1 MVRLRR
7 RDKSC
12 FRVGGGSRSLL
23 GLPWKARVSEISEKE
38 TRRLGLGRDVLTCVD
53 VFFSFL
59 LFCLLPCDH
68 TERGQKQR
76 WDGRPLLFSP
86 SPLVLYSAWV
96 FFSFCGVFCADS
108 SISFSLIPRADRT
121 TQNSRCASTSS
132 ASCPRGRTV
141 SSRLT
146 STRPNRG
153 CWRVCTTATCTSG
166 TMRTRPS
173 SRPLRSPSCLVR
185 CSLGGANYVLTL
197 HNSPCWSLRCTQKLA
212 GHGLGRHAG
221 PCVQLQHAREDRHV

>member
-108 SISFSLIPRADRT
+108 SISFS
-121 TQNSRCASTSS
+121 
-132 ASCPRGRTV
+132 
-141 SSRLT
+141 SSR
-146 STRPNRG
+146 
-153 CWRVCTTATCTSG
+153 
-166 TMRTRPS
+166 
-173 SRPLRSPSCLVR
+173 
-185 CSLGGANYVLTL
+185 VLTGQ
-197 HNSPCWSLRCTQKLA
+197 HKIAAAP
-212 GHGLGRHAG
+212 RHQAQAVRAVG
-221 PCVQLQHAREDRHV
+221 PCQVG